1 MGMHVSL
8 TDELETLI
16 QKEVKSG
23 MYQNASEVVRAALRD
38 YFQRPKEA
46 EVMKLASELIREARK
61 NGKYQKFHD
70 ESLMD
75 DMMTEVFGKE

>member
-8 TDELETLI
+8 TSELEALI
-16 QKEVKSG
+16 QKEVSSG

-46 EVMKLASELIREARK
+46 EVMALASELIREARTE
-61 NGKYQKFHD
+61 GKYQKFQA
-70 ESLMD
+70 ESVME
-75 DMMTEVFGKE
+75 DMMTDVFGK